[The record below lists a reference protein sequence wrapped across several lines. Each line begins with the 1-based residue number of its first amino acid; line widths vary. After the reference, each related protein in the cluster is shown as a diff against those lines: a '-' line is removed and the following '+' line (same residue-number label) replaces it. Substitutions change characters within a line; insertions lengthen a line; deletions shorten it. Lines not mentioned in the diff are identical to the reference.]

1 MFKEKINM
9 KKIVTFEEVKKLKLA
24 DPEFAKE
31 YEALRPKYEA
41 ISLVI
46 KNRLKKKMTQKDL
59 ADKIGTKQ
67 ANISRFESGK
77 TNPSLEF
84 LNKLAQA
91 FDKQVDIKFKAN

>member
-1 MFKEKINM
+1 MKDFTFKD
-9 KKIVTFEEVKKLKLA
+9 FKKLMMN
-24 DPEFAKE
+24 DPAFAKE

-91 FDKQVDIKFKAN
+91 FDKKVDIKFRIN